1 MISILKA
8 YYIRYYSIKLDC
20 CFIFSLQDQLSP
32 LSPCVY
38 IKKKKKIHKQFVFK
52 TSEVNLRLGA
62 AEAERTGLISS

>member
-8 YYIRYYSIKLDC
+8 YYMRYYSIKLDC
-20 CFIFSLQDQLSP
+20 CFIFSLQAQLSP

-38 IKKKKKIHKQFVFK
+38 IKKKIIHKQFVFK
-52 TSEVNLRLGA
+52 ASEVNLRLGA